1 MSRESK
7 CHTLCQQERI
17 RGSGYTKNMDRN
29 PDKSMASEIDKSL
42 A

>member
-7 CHTLCQQERI
+7 CHTLCQPVGIQ
-17 RGSGYTKNMDRN
+17 GSGYTKKMDRN
-29 PDKSMASEIDKSL
+29 PDKSMASGIDKSL